1 MIGYL
6 LAMVIINVLV
16 LFVAAN
22 TFSKNPGFLRIV
34 FVSLLGSIAPRFIP
48 SLAVPFFFEIGSIII
63 WTIAIKV
70 LFGSDT
76 LNSVKMGTVTFLV
89 TFALTMIGVYSLV
102 GSFIPL

>member
-6 LAMVIINVLV
+6 LAMTIINVLV

-22 TFSKNPGFLRIV
+22 TFSENPGFLKIIL
-34 FVSLLGSIAPRFIP
+34 VSFLGSFIPQFIP

-70 LFGSDT
+70 VFGSYM
-76 LNSVKMGTVTFLV
+76 LNSIKMGVVTFLV

>member
-6 LAMVIINVLV
+6 LAMTIINVLV

-22 TFSKNPGFLRIV
+22 TFSENPGFLRIV
-34 FVSLLGSIAPRFIP
+34 SVSFLGSILPQFIP
-48 SLAVPFFFEIGSIII
+48 SLAVPFFFEIVSIII

-70 LFGSDT
+70 LFGSNT
-76 LNSVKMGTVTFLV
+76 LNSVKMGVVTFLV
-89 TFALTMIGVYSLV
+89 TFALTMTGVYSLL